1 MPLFAE
7 APMNDIRTHNPYEPN
22 TDLLRI
28 AGWSVISTHGP
39 YCTAWKGS
47 QEIVLIWRNGHWEKV
62 LSQGMK
68 AFSIEAIAS

>member
-1 MPLFAE
+1 
-7 APMNDIRTHNPYEPN
+7 MNDFNTHNPPPYEPN

-28 AGWSVISTHGP
+28 GGWSVISTHGP

-47 QEIVLIWRNGHWEKV
+47 QEILLIWRNGHWEKV
-62 LSQGMK
+62 AGQGMR